1 MLEIDETELK
11 LLLEKRKKFINGS
24 NFAEFGEIIS
34 GISLAI
40 TLLVTDCSKITFMP
54 SLYFELI
61 VWAITAS
68 ILGHGIYRLIVSK
81 KHSYSI
87 KNLYDEVVDLDP
99 KTEHSFNIVVFRNIH
114 EKGKYLLFYSKRW
127 QCWLFPN
134 YRCQDG
140 KFDENAE
147 IKQIKACDCDF
158 CEWQDVQRKAERFKR
173 GYSCGIPVPEEHI
186 KQVEMIDRDMD
197 YYLMRMEDGWCCG
210 VEGEHIVE
218 GKNQQDIIKSMSNIK
233 VCHCSK
239 CRHWLSRWVDLSWKI
254 GKAD

>member
-147 IKQIKACDCDF
+147 IKQIKA
-158 CEWQDVQRKAERFKR
+158 
-173 GYSCGIPVPEEHI
+173 
-186 KQVEMIDRDMD
+186 
-197 YYLMRMEDGWCCG
+197 
-210 VEGEHIVE
+210 
-218 GKNQQDIIKSMSNIK
+218 NIK
-233 VCHCSK
+233 RDLKITDRMNVK
-239 CRHWLSRWVDLSWKI
+239 YIGEKESRKFSYSDKVTK
-254 GKAD
+254 KFQFHFF

>member
-1 MLEIDETELK
+1 MPGFMEMHMFTIMPMFVITHISARKHGFMEMLK
-11 LLLEKRKKFINGS
+11 LKMKHLGYGLCWKEKELHLIYACSEQDFI
-24 NFAEFGEIIS
+24 E
-34 GISLAI
+34 
-40 TLLVTDCSKITFMP
+40 
-54 SLYFELI
+54 
-61 VWAITAS
+61 
-68 ILGHGIYRLIVSK
+68 
-81 KHSYSI
+81 
-87 KNLYDEVVDLDP
+87 
-99 KTEHSFNIVVFRNIH
+99 
-114 EKGKYLLFYSKRW
+114 
-127 QCWLFPN
+127 
-134 YRCQDG
+134 
-140 KFDENAE
+140 E

-210 VEGEHIVE
+210 AEGEHIVE

>member
-1 MLEIDETELK
+1 MMINETKLQIPDEYKEKIQAIYKDKNGYWAYLGYGWCWKEKELH
-11 LLLEKRKKFINGS
+11 LIYACSEQDFI
-24 NFAEFGEIIS
+24 E
-34 GISLAI
+34 
-40 TLLVTDCSKITFMP
+40 
-54 SLYFELI
+54 
-61 VWAITAS
+61 
-68 ILGHGIYRLIVSK
+68 
-81 KHSYSI
+81 
-87 KNLYDEVVDLDP
+87 
-99 KTEHSFNIVVFRNIH
+99 
-114 EKGKYLLFYSKRW
+114 
-127 QCWLFPN
+127 
-134 YRCQDG
+134 
-140 KFDENAE
+140 E

-158 CEWQDVQRKAERFKR
+158 CDWQDVQRKAERFKR

-210 VEGEHIVE
+210 AEGEHIVE

>member
-1 MLEIDETELK
+1 MMINETKLQIPDEYKEKIQVIYKDKDGYWAYLGYGLCWKEKELH
-11 LLLEKRKKFINGS
+11 LIYACSEQDFI
-24 NFAEFGEIIS
+24 E
-34 GISLAI
+34 
-40 TLLVTDCSKITFMP
+40 
-54 SLYFELI
+54 
-61 VWAITAS
+61 
-68 ILGHGIYRLIVSK
+68 
-81 KHSYSI
+81 
-87 KNLYDEVVDLDP
+87 
-99 KTEHSFNIVVFRNIH
+99 
-114 EKGKYLLFYSKRW
+114 
-127 QCWLFPN
+127 
-134 YRCQDG
+134 
-140 KFDENAE
+140 E

-210 VEGEHIVE
+210 AEGEHIVE

-239 CRHWLSRWVDLSWKI
+239 CRHLLSRWVDLSWKI